1 MEYARGIREKRGTG
15 DMGMTALPEA
25 YLKRMERLL
34 GEEYPAFLASYDA
47 PPARGL
53 HTGAKMPPERLAAL
67 LGDRVSPA
75 PVAPDAFY
83 FHGEE
88 SVGGN
93 PLHHAG
99 AFYMQEPSAMLPVLC
114 AEIRAGERVL
124 DLCAAPG
131 GKSTQIANRVGERG
145 LLVANEYVGNRCV
158 ILAGNLERMGVRESV
173 VTNTDAAALA
183 RLYPAFF
190 DTVLID
196 APCSGEGMFRREAA
210 AAAEWSPDNVTM
222 CAARQR
228 EILSW
233 GAETVRPGGC
243 LIYSTCTFSPEENE
257 ENVLWFLRTH
267 PAFSPEEVPEAV
279 RRVTAPGLCP
289 EDSALG
295 RAIAG
300 TARRAYPHLAP
311 GEGQFMIRLRRAPD
325 DGGAP
330 GTGAPDAPRGKKK
343 QREKDCGALRPLT
356 REEDEAFGKFLREA
370 GISSDALPALRAFKG
385 GISLLNADLPTPPDV
400 TYARGV
406 YAGTVEKGRLIPGH
420 FFFSAY
426 GSLFARRVELAPDD
440 PRLFAYLRGET
451 FPCAL
456 GDGWAVVTVA
466 GAPLGG
472 IKVSGGVAKNHYPK
486 GLRLRT

>member
-1 MEYARGIREKRGTG
+1 
-15 DMGMTALPEA
+15 MTELPDTF
-25 YLKRMERLL
+25 LKRMEGLL
-34 GEEYPAFLASYDA
+34 GEAYPAFLASYDA
-47 PPARGL
+47 PAARAL
-53 HTGAKMPPERLAAL
+53 HTGAKMQPARLAAL
-67 LGDRVSPA
+67 LGERVSPA
-75 PVAPDAFY
+75 PIAPDAFY
-83 FHGEE
+83 FHTSE

-114 AEIRAGERVL
+114 AQIRSGERVL

-131 GKSTQIANRVGERG
+131 GKSTQIANRLGEGG

-158 ILAGNLERMGVRESV
+158 ILAGNLERMGIREGV
-173 VTNTDAAALA
+173 VTNTDAATLA

-196 APCSGEGMFRREAA
+196 APCSGEGLFRREPAA
-210 AAAEWSPDNVTM
+210 VAEWSQDNVVM

-228 EILSW
+228 EILDR

-243 LIYSTCTFSPEENE
+243 LVYSTCTFSPEENE

-267 PAFSPEEVPEAV
+267 PAFIPEQSPEEV

-311 GEGQFMIRLRRAPD
+311 GEGQFMIRLRRASD
-325 DGGAP
+325 DTSVPAI
-330 GTGAPDAPRGKKK
+330 TEVPREKKK
-343 QREKDCGALRPLT
+343 GHAREKESDVLRPLT
-356 REEDEAFGKFLREA
+356 REEETVFGKFLRDV
-370 GISSDALPALRAFKG
+370 GISPDTLPTPCVFKG
-385 GISLLNADLPTPPDV
+385 GISLLAADCPTPPEV

-440 PRLFAYLRGET
+440 PRLLAYLRGET
-451 FPCAL
+451 FPCTL
-456 GDGWAVVTVA
+456 DDGWAVVTVA